1 MRATPSGLAVVA
13 FVVIASLTG
22 CSTDSGGSSGSPPAT
37 PQDLPLSA
45 SFTAG
50 GEVVRLQVARTPQ
63 QQDIGL
69 MFRTAL
75 PADRG
80 MAFPAVPA
88 RTFTLWMK
96 DMRIPLDMVFVRNGV
111 VTKVTADV
119 PICAA
124 NPCPT
129 YSSGEPVDYVIE
141 LKAGQAAK
149 LGLEPGTP
157 LAVAEE

>member
-1 MRATPSGLAVVA
+1 MRTAPSALAVTG
-13 FVVIASLTG
+13 FVVVASLTG
-22 CSTDSGGSSGSPPAT
+22 CGAEPDTSPVSASAS
-37 PQDLPLSA
+37 PQDLPLTA

-63 QQDIGL
+63 QQNTGL
-69 MFRTAL
+69 MFRTDL

-80 MAFPAVPA
+80 MAFSAVPA
-88 RTFTLWMK
+88 RSFTLWMK
-96 DMRIPLDMVFVRNGV
+96 GMQIPVDMVFVRDGV